1 MVSSSLLRKTLF
13 HNYMDGL
20 VTVQNHN
27 LQYRFLEAN
36 KLKVIT
42 QFIRFNY
49 VDLNE
54 YMTNIKIFL

>member
-1 MVSSSLLRKTLF
+1 
-13 HNYMDGL
+13 MDGL